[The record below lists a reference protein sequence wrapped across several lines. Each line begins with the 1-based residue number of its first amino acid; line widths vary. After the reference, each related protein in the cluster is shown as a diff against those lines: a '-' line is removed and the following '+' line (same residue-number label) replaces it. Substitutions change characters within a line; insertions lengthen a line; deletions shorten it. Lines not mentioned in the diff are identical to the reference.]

1 MSESLPGSLR
11 REVKYKIFA
20 RDSGAFYSW
29 LLRSPFKTA
38 YKPRCNASLYF
49 DTTDL
54 QFAFSNISG
63 EANRLKIRARWYS
76 DVTEDPMSTFCE
88 KDQKFTIEIKCKF
101 NTASDKIILD
111 EIIFDS
117 RDSIDG
123 RISQIKERI
132 NLLLRTKKVR
142 HSLQLN
148 DVLFVFYK
156 RSYYEHV
163 LSRNIRMT
171 VDKEI
176 SCTRSVGSLRPML
189 ISKDYEV
196 VELKYAHENSEIIEN
211 LMKSFRPRIVRFSK
225 YIACLSSYVRI
236 SY

>member
-1 MSESLPGSLR
+1 
-11 REVKYKIFA
+11 
-20 RDSGAFYSW
+20 
-29 LLRSPFKTA
+29 
-38 YKPRCNASLYF
+38 
-49 DTTDL
+49 
-54 QFAFSNISG
+54 
-63 EANRLKIRARWYS
+63 
-76 DVTEDPMSTFCE
+76 MSTFCE
-88 KDQKFTIEIKCKF
+88 KDQKFTIEIKRKF

-132 NLLLRTKKVR
+132 NLLLRTKKVL

-225 YIACLSSYVRI
+225 YIACLSSYIRI